1 MVRLITGAAGM
12 MGSHLYEALKDED
25 MDVVATYHNSTL
37 DESETITQEMVK
49 MDILDY
55 ECVKEVLSKYKP
67 NVIYHL
73 AAQSRPDV
81 SFTNPALTIDT
92 NVMGTLTLLQAC
104 VELGNE
110 CLFINASSSA
120 VYGEIDW
127 DTPPQET
134 SICKPLSPYG
144 TSKLAQEHIVRNFHQ
159 IYGDNI
165 NYVNVRIFNCTGP
178 RKTNDMVSDV
188 CKRIVTNPVKG
199 KDAKVKVGNLDG
211 VRSLV
216 DVRDLVKGLILCEK
230 QVLYSKNETI
240 NLAGDYMYRI
250 REVFG
255 LITNFAMSDTDD
267 ELVRPTDEQIIVGNP
282 NKAKELLGW
291 EPEISLHDTI
301 FDTLE
306 YWRTVIHGENI
317 IRRFTRPIRRML
329 FAKRD
334 MHGRRVLVKEKCSCC
349 GNVKPER
356 KLIREEIEQ
365 VAENR
370 KKKKAGGMVVVD

>member
-1 MVRLITGAAGM
+1 
-12 MGSHLYEALKDED
+12 
-25 MDVVATYHNSTL
+25 
-37 DESETITQEMVK
+37 
-49 MDILDY
+49 
-55 ECVKEVLSKYKP
+55 
-67 NVIYHL
+67 
-73 AAQSRPDV
+73 
-81 SFTNPALTIDT
+81 
-92 NVMGTLTLLQAC
+92 
-104 VELGNE
+104 
-110 CLFINASSSA
+110 
-120 VYGEIDW
+120 
-127 DTPPQET
+127 
-134 SICKPLSPYG
+134 
-144 TSKLAQEHIVRNFHQ
+144 
-159 IYGDNI
+159 
-165 NYVNVRIFNCTGP
+165 
-178 RKTNDMVSDV
+178 MVSDV

-291 EPEISLHDTI
+291 EQEISLHDTI

-306 YWRTVIHGENI
+306 YWKTEIHGDNI
-317 IRRFTRPIRRML
+317 IRSFTRPIRRML
-329 FAKRD
+329 FAKRV
-334 MHGRRVLVKEKCSCC
+334 MHGRRVLVKETCACC

-370 KKKKAGGMVVVD
+370 KKKKAGGMIVVD